1 MGYNNYNNKWIHFT
15 RIKNDIS
22 TLSYAPAHLGVGE
35 LQVPSSLHV
44 AEGDPSSRYP
54 LTQ

>member
-1 MGYNNYNNKWIHFT
+1 MGYNSYNNKRIHFT
-15 RIKNDIS
+15 RIKNDIT

-44 AEGDPSSRYP
+44 AEGDPSIWYP
-54 LTQ
+54 LIQ

>member
-1 MGYNNYNNKWIHFT
+1 M
-15 RIKNDIS
+15 IS
-22 TLSYAPAHLGVGE
+22 LQLPYTPAHLLGVGE

-54 LTQ
+54 LKHNENQLD